1 MHSGGARCVQA
12 TGAVIHEVGR
22 VGGDVRHRS
31 EIDVDA
37 QGREQGVLFL
47 RVRHQ
52 GLRAAGGEELLGGA
66 VFFTAQVG
74 IGADAHHGAALLVHA
89 QKQRDARVRLGGV
102 LVGSEGLDDGVG
114 GLVRKVPAK
123 EHIAAQMVG
132 GDVLHG
138 GFRRTADEEQLPHL
152 FLRGEGGEQIVD
164 LLGRQLLRRGLRGRG
179 GSLFLNGGAL
189 FRFCCAASGQGGKAK
204 GGQGRRKKSFHRGL
218 LFCLFGLYEQCI
230 IFFPGKKESSTPHFL
245 LSCQKK
251 TGRGRSKRKAPG
263 PIGLLADGGRGPE
276 KQWGAKPNIEA
287 LGASGRGVGP
297 KRCPRRREG
306 G

>member
-1 MHSGGARCVQA
+1 
-12 TGAVIHEVGR
+12 
-22 VGGDVRHRS
+22 
-31 EIDVDA
+31 
-37 QGREQGVLFL
+37 
-47 RVRHQ
+47 
-52 GLRAAGGEELLGGA
+52 
-66 VFFTAQVG
+66 
-74 IGADAHHGAALLVHA
+74 
-89 QKQRDARVRLGGV
+89 
-102 LVGSEGLDDGVG
+102 
-114 GLVRKVPAK
+114 
-123 EHIAAQMVG
+123 MVG

-263 PIGLLADGGRGPE
+263 PHRPFGRWGTRAGEAVGCETEYRSVGRVRARRGPKALPAAE
-276 KQWGAKPNIEA
+276 GRWVTGTAGGHRFLLLSAAAGAKKAGPY
-287 LGASGRGVGP
+287 GSASVGFS
-297 KRCPRRREG
+297 
-306 G
+306 